1 MADKRKKVKSIPSSL
16 LAVVDKEDKERFKKL
31 YFEDNYVLD
40 VIRKAIEKELEALTL
55 EQEKEDEFSKPCWTE
70 RQACLIGERRALRR
84 VLNLLT
90 R

>member
-1 MADKRKKVKSIPSSL
+1 VAKKSIPSSL
-16 LAVVDKEDKERFKKL
+16 LAVVKKEDKERFRKL

-40 VIRKAIEKELEALTL
+40 VIKEAIKKELEALVVS
-55 EQEKEDEFSKPCWTE
+55 QENEEEFSKPSWAE